1 MRIELHKRPI
11 QSKALAFASPLLA
24 LALTILAG
32 LIMFSILGKD
42 PFKSFNVSDHV
53 RLDAI
58 TNVLR
63 KIHDFSQFKICN

>member
-42 PFKSFNVSDHV
+42 PFKAYTLTSFIRFLIRDCANRS
-53 RLDAI
+53 
-58 TNVLR
+58 
-63 KIHDFSQFKICN
+63 